1 MIDLELNTMESSP
14 PESQGVTVKHWII
27 PIFLAIVVNG
37 GMIAYSAGQTTNRID
52 NLQQA
57 VQQNTRVNE
66 QQVNR
71 SELEDMKSDV
81 KEIRQDVKHLLE
93 KKK

>member
-1 MIDLELNTMESSP
+1 MIDLNIMESSP
-14 PESQGVTVKHWII
+14 PESGITVKHWLIPVII
-27 PIFLAIVVNG
+27 AIVVNG
-37 GMIAYSAGQTTNRID
+37 AIIAYSAGQTTNRID

-57 VQQNTRVNE
+57 VQQNSRINE
-66 QQVNR
+66 QQVNKN
-71 SELEDMKSDV
+71 EFEDMKADV